1 MVQLNLPPQLF
12 TSRLSVQALK
22 YEDAEEIFYA
32 YASKPEATRFVSWP
46 THNSIED
53 TRSFLRYAVAAW
65 NTGMEYSFSVRL
77 KQNAR
82 LIGSFGVVNDN
93 GKLQFG
99 YIFSPTQWGNGYA
112 TEVGKT
118 MMNLLIHEQGVYRIQ
133 TFVDS
138 ENTASIRVLEKCGLV
153 EEAILPAWF
162 KFVNQGDVPKDC
174 ILFKLPL
181 EQVRGQAV

>member
-1 MVQLNLPPQLF
+1 MVRLNLPIHIS
-12 TSRLSVQALK
+12 TNRLSVQALK
-22 YEDAEEIFYA
+22 YEDAEEMFYT

-46 THNSIED
+46 THQSIED
-53 TRSFLRYAVAAW
+53 TRSFLRHAVTTW
-65 NTGMEYSFSVRL
+65 NAGTEYSYSVRI

-112 TEVGKT
+112 TEVAKT
-118 MMNLLIHEQGVYRIQ
+118 MMDLIAHEQGVYRIQ

-138 ENTASIRVLEKCGLV
+138 ENIASIRVLEKCGLV
-153 EEAILPAWF
+153 EEARLPAWF
-162 KFVNQGDVPKDC
+162 RFINQGDVPKDC
-174 ILFKLPL
+174 ILFRLPIR
-181 EQVRGQAV
+181 QVRDPVA